1 MPLCTLLG
9 GNHQDDI
16 LLYRAISQGTPKE
29 MAALV
34 QKYKTMVCIILV
46 EFKTFYVL
54 KNPILCII
62 LVFCKGT
69 DLSEGTDFFV
79 ISPNR

>member
-29 MAALV
+29 MSALV

-46 EFKTFYVL
+46 EFKEFYVL
-54 KNPILCII
+54 KHPTLYITYGPFTNYVEII
-62 LVFCKGT
+62 LALL
-69 DLSEGTDFFV
+69 D
-79 ISPNR
+79 

>member
-29 MAALV
+29 MSALV

-46 EFKTFYVL
+46 EFKEFYVL
-54 KNPILCII
+54 KNPIVLHCFWYIYS
-62 LVFCKGT
+62 
-69 DLSEGTDFFV
+69 DL
-79 ISPNR
+79 I

>member
-16 LLYRAISQGTPKE
+16 LLYRAISQGTPHE

-34 QKYKTMVCIILV
+34 QKYKSMVCIIL
-46 EFKTFYVL
+46 
-54 KNPILCII
+54 
-62 LVFCKGT
+62 LVFKQFCYFTYKALEYIGN
-69 DLSEGTDFFV
+69 LLLKLIRAF
-79 ISPNR
+79 IR